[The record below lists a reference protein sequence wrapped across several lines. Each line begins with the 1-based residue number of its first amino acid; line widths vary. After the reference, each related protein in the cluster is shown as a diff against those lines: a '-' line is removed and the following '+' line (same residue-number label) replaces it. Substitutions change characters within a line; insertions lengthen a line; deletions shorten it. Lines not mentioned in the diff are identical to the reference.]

1 MSKLKKYPPS
11 IFHSIEAKDA
21 FKIAD
26 KTKFAN
32 LILTS
37 STETDVIFSP
47 FFSRFKETGKH
58 EFYGHLWKANPL
70 FGILEEKK

>member
-11 IFHSIEAKDA
+11 MFHSIEAKDA

-32 LILTS
+32 LVLTS
-37 STETDVIFSP
+37 STDTDVIFSP
-47 FFSRFKETGKH
+47 FFSRFK
-58 EFYGHLWKANPL
+58 
-70 FGILEEKK
+70 